1 MKKRIMPLILLTA
14 VLLAVFAFGQG
25 VSADDRYYTIDRYII
40 NVDIQPNGS
49 AFIEERLLYNFHGN
63 FNGVLRDVDYSSTD
77 GMEDIRVM
85 IDENGSTRE
94 LTLNS
99 TSNLD
104 DNVGSGNYNVVNNG
118 QIAQFKVFESSSSEE
133 KTFVYRYIFRNVVT
147 KYNDIA
153 EFNRKIVDANWDV
166 TLDNVTINIK
176 LPEGALKEDIKV
188 FGHGSLIG
196 LSEII
201 DERNVKFSIDY
212 VNSGNMVETLVL
224 FPTSLVPNS
233 GRVVAEEALPRIM
246 ANESKLAEQANLK
259 REQARREVEEYEKR
273 RAEEEISR
281 EASRQ
286 RMAVIRSIGNG
297 FSVLLFLGWFALIIY
312 LYIKYDKEL
321 RPAFSGEFYRE
332 LPGEYTPAEMSYLL
346 SMGSVGTRD
355 ITATLMDLVRKGQ
368 LLLTTETYTKSGI
381 FKTKTVEDY
390 CLSINPQ
397 APYIPLKRHEAFL
410 ISWFIGTIGDGNRIM
425 LDEIADYAKTS
436 SGARHFSSDYDTWRS
451 KAVEEGKKNNFFDK
465 GSSRGKVI
473 GILSSLG
480 FIGLGML
487 LSRYAGFG
495 FGIVLIILGV
505 IMLIFSARL
514 NRRTAYGNEQNAMWI
529 AFKKFLKEFSNMHK
543 AEIPSIVIWE
553 HYLVYAISLGVAKEV
568 IKQLPLVFTDAD
580 LQNTNLTYM
589 YGYRYSNL
597 ASFAD
602 TFDRTINTVDSAISH
617 ARAVANST
625 NSSSSGGGGGFSG
638 GSSGGGGGGGG
649 GGAF

>member
-14 VLLAVFAFGQG
+14 VLLAVFTFGQG
-25 VSADDRYYTIDRYII
+25 VAADDRYYTIDSYII

-49 AFIEERLLYNFHGN
+49 AFIEERLLYNFHGS
-63 FNGVLRDVDYSSTD
+63 FNGVLRDVDYSRTD

-85 IDENGSTRE
+85 IDENGTTRE

-104 DNVGSGNYNVVNNG
+104 DNAGSGNYNVVNNG
-118 QIAQFKVFESSSSEE
+118 QIAQFKVFESSSNEE
-133 KTFVYRYIFRNVVT
+133 KTFVYKYVFRNVVT

-166 TLDNVTINIK
+166 TLDNITINVK
-176 LPEGALKEDIKV
+176 LPEGALQEDIKV
-188 FGHGSLIG
+188 FAHGSLIG

-201 DERNVKFSIDY
+201 DERNVKFSIAY
-212 VNSGNMVETLVL
+212 VNPGEMVETLVL

-246 ANESKLAEQANLK
+246 ANEGKLAEQANQE
-259 REQARREVEEYEKR
+259 REQARRDVEQYEKR
-273 RAEEEISR
+273 RAEEEIR
-281 EASRQ
+281 QEAKRQ
-286 RMAVIRSIGNG
+286 RMAVVRSIGNG
-297 FSVLLFLGWFALIIY
+297 IGVLLFLGWFALIIY

-321 RPAFSGEFYRE
+321 RPTFSGEFYRE

-381 FKTKTVEDY
+381 FATKTVEDY
-390 CLSINPQ
+390 CLTINPQ

-425 LDEIADYAKTS
+425 LDEIAAYAKTS
-436 SGARHFSSDYDTWRS
+436 SGARHFSSDYDAWRS
-451 KAVEEGKKNNFFDK
+451 KAVEEGKKNNFFDER
-465 GSSRGKVI
+465 SSRGKII
-473 GILSSLG
+473 GSLSSFG
-480 FIGLGML
+480 FFGLGML
-487 LSRYAGFG
+487 LSGYAGSG
-495 FGIVLIILGV
+495 LGIPLIIQGV
-505 IMLIFSARL
+505 IMLIFSVRL
-514 NRRTAYGNEQNAMWI
+514 NRRTAYGNEQNAMWL

-602 TFDRTINTVDSAISH
+602 TFDRTISTVDSAISH
-617 ARAVANST
+617 ARSVANST